1 MRIPPLIAIPLS
13 ILTVLLIWWLGTR
26 HMDFLTPPSEARL
39 QQIRAEALA
48 SLPVT
53 RMEDDAMAIKVPLPK
68 NDPTS
73 PNQNAILEPVDLGDI
88 TTPPVLD
95 TYSDRAPEGSARLLA
110 LGAALEQAGT
120 PQRALLA
127 YERVLD
133 LAQSNPEQIQS
144 ATASIRRLGPTLP
157 LWNEDTEKAIP
168 IVIHIGTGQR
178 FAEALPEILDAITSD
193 LNQASSGLIR
203 FSHKLNIGKSIQVT
217 DAPTPVALWITGGGD
232 STPSTDVLSFT
243 TEDPEGLRKDLLKT
257 IFNLIRGHLSK
268 AASYNPAPEALEDP
282 KAALDSH
289 ITRLLWQEFGT
300 LLNPKEEE
308 R

>member
-1 MRIPPLIAIPLS
+1 MRIPFLIAIPLS
-13 ILTVLLIWWLGTR
+13 LLSVLLIWWLGTR
-26 HMDFLTPPSEARL
+26 HMDFLTPPSEERL
-39 QQIRAEALA
+39 RQVRAEALA

-53 RMEDDAMAIKVPLPK
+53 RMEDDAMAIRVPLPK

-73 PNQNAILEPVDLGDI
+73 PNQTAVLEPVDLGDI

-110 LGAALEQAGT
+110 LGAALEQAGA

-144 ATASIRRLGPTLP
+144 AISSIRRVGPALP
-157 LWNEDTEKAIP
+157 LWNEDAEKALP
-168 IVIHIGTGQR
+168 ITVHIGTGQR
-178 FAEALPEILDAITSD
+178 FAEDLPEILGAITSD

-203 FSHKLNIGKSIQVT
+203 FSHKLNIGKSIQAT

-232 STPSTDVLSFT
+232 SAPSTDVLSFT
-243 TEDPEGLRKDLLKT
+243 TEDPEALHRDLLKT

-268 AASYNPAPEALEDP
+268 AASYNPAPEALDDP

-300 LLNPKEEE
+300 LLNPEEE
-308 R
+308 EH